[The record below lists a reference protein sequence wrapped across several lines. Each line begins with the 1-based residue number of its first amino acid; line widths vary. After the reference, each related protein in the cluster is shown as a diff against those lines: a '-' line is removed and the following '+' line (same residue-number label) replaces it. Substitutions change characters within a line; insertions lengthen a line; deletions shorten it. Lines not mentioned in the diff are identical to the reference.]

1 MEVKRRAARS
11 LVQRLTSD
19 SDRIRSDA
27 TCELRLLSKHD
38 PDSRLFIAEAGA
50 VPLLVQTLYSVDAD
64 AQENAVA
71 TLFNISISHRE
82 PLMSTPVLVDALG
95 HVLRH
100 PKSPS
105 AAQTAAATLH
115 SLLVVDAYRPII
127 GSKPHLLTP
136 LIHLIQNPNSPTRSI
151 KDGLKALF
159 GVSLYPLN
167 RPRLVELGIVPP
179 LFNLVLKDS
188 RLGIVEDSTAVIAQ
202 VAGCFESV
210 EVFRQVAGVKV
221 LVDLLDAS
229 TGSTLR
235 VKENAV
241 SALLNLVRCGGDA
254 IGEDFR
260 EMGFAWDGIL
270 EVAETGSAKL
280 KARATDLL
288 NLIGEAEKRL
298 GKVPLWLYGCELSS
312 PL

>member
-1 MEVKRRAARS
+1 MEVKRQAARS
-11 LVQRLTSD
+11 LVQRLS
-19 SDRIRSDA
+19 SESERIRTDA

-50 VPLLVQTLYSVDAD
+50 VPLLVQSLYSVEAN

-82 PLMSTPVLVDALG
+82 PLMSMPVLVDALG

-136 LIHLIQNPNSPTRSI
+136 LIHLIQYSDSPTRSI

-167 RPRLVELGIVPP
+167 RSRLVELGVVPP
-179 LFNLVLKDS
+179 LFNLVVKDS
-188 RLGIVEDSTAVIAQ
+188 RIGIVEDSTAVIAQ
-202 VAGCFESV
+202 VAGCYESV
-210 EVFRQVAGVKV
+210 EAFRQVAGVKV
-221 LVDLLDAS
+221 LVDLLDVS
-229 TGSTLR
+229 TGSTIR

-241 SALLNLVRCGGDA
+241 SALLNLLQCGGVDA
-254 IGEDFR
+254 GEDVR

-270 EVAETGSAKL
+270 EVAETGSAKA
-280 KARATDLL
+280 KTRANDLL
-288 NLIGEAEKRL
+288 NLIGERERRFGTYPA
-298 GKVPLWLYGCELSS
+298 SS
-312 PL
+312 PS